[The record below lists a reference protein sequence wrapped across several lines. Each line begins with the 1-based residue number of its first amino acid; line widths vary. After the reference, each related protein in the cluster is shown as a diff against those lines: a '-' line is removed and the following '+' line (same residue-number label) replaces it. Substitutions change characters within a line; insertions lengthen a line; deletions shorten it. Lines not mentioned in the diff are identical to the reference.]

1 MKMDELQYG
10 YEELMHPMENRVF
23 AALACAVRE
32 LADGEDLSRKEL
44 LHRLPYHADETAA
57 NQEQAL
63 HFLNTAFC
71 FDDVLAGNDWDD
83 TAFLPTAD
91 QVSFPW
97 RLSPVEKRWLQTLL
111 MAPEASFLL
120 PEELREKLKHAL
132 NGVRP
137 FDLSFI
143 RRSQLAGDDLTD
155 PETLAALQITFACV
169 RQKYTLLLPTKQ
181 QLAPLRIRY
190 NFRTNRYSLIAL
202 PMGEKDAFPV
212 RLHVHQLVGAKL
224 GLPRKEKDILAA
236 EDAYQNYL
244 NAHRVTVRLRLEDR
258 RNARERCYA
267 LFASFDKTSV
277 YLEKE
282 QAYRIDLTY
291 YDFDHADVL
300 SRLLSLGPVVT
311 VLPQEE
317 NDEAKRLR
325 HDIVTSLREALPYYQ
340 E

>member
-1 MKMDELQYG
+1 MKKDELKERYD
-10 YEELMHPMENRVF
+10 ELMHPMENRIF

-32 LADGEDLSRKEL
+32 LADGGELTRKEL
-44 LHRLPYHADETAA
+44 LHRLPYHADETIA

-63 HFLNTAFC
+63 HFIHTAFC
-71 FDDVLAGNDWDD
+71 FDDALTADDWED

-91 QVSFPW
+91 QIPFPW

-111 MAPEASFLL
+111 LAPEASFLL
-120 PEELREKLKHAL
+120 SEELREKLKNVL
-132 NGVRP
+132 KGIRP
-137 FDLSFI
+137 LDLSFV

-155 PETLAALQITFACV
+155 PETLAALQTIFACV
-169 RQKYTLLLPTKQ
+169 RQTCTLLLPDGS

-190 NFRTNRYSLIAL
+190 NFHTNRYSLIAL
-202 PMGEKDAFPV
+202 PIDGKDASPI
-212 RLHVHQLVGAKL
+212 RLHVAQLAGAKI
-224 GLPRKEKDILAA
+224 GLSRKEKDISET
-236 EDAYQNYL
+236 EDVYQNYL
-244 NAHRVTVRLRLEDR
+244 DEHRVTVRLRLEEK

-282 QAYRIDLTY
+282 NAYRIDLSY
-291 YDFDHADVL
+291 YDFDHEDVL
-300 SRLLSLGPVVT
+300 SRLLSLGSVVT

-317 NDEAKRLR
+317 NEEATRLR
-325 HDIVTSLREALPYYQ
+325 RDIVKALREALPYYQ